1 MELFTNSFLTKSIDP
16 KNHLVLA
23 KAMFGRNFVNEQ
35 VIIRYGDMG
44 SEYFVLAKGQV
55 RVTVYQPGTDPKD
68 PQLHTKVAFEKTLEV
83 NPQQDGS
90 VDEMIGFGEI
100 ALLYNDKRTASI
112 TAITDCETW
121 VLSGDVFKHIIAQ
134 NSIRRRNISLEYL
147 DKVEL
152 FKCLETFDKLRLID
166 GLKMV
171 NMGPGEYVFHQD
183 DKGDHFYVI
192 EEGQIECGF
201 EKELPDGTSTFEY
214 VRTLNEGDHFGEIA
228 LIKNVRRTLATRAGQ
243 QPAKLLCLTRSTF
256 NRVLGSI

>member
-1 MELFTNSFLTKSIDP
+1 MAPEYPKPQASQAKLVELFTNSFLTKSIDP

-44 SEYFVLAKGQV
+44 SEYFVLAKGKV

-171 NMGPGEYVFHQD
+171 NMGPGEYVFH
-183 DKGDHFYVI
+183 
-192 EEGQIECGF
+192 
-201 EKELPDGTSTFEY
+201 
-214 VRTLNEGDHFGEIA
+214 
-228 LIKNVRRTLATRAGQ
+228 
-243 QPAKLLCLTRSTF
+243 
-256 NRVLGSI
+256 